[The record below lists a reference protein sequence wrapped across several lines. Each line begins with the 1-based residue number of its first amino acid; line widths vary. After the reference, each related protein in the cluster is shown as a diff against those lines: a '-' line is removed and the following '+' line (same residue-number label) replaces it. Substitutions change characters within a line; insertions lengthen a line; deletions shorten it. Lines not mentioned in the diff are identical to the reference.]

1 MSLSTSSFISLITE
15 CLPLPDFS
23 PSYSHPS
30 LAYLAFFSW
39 MVDIVCVTKQSVW
52 IEFSSFKDCFSWQL
66 VYLRLS
72 VWYLQG
78 LSLNFAWPPK
88 SSLIPGLLQTLH
100 WPLLLLG
107 LHWMSPIFLLWL
119 DRWKCLPALCVF
131 WVLLRL
137 QFSGHSSWS
146 FMGIRSPH
154 VQTQWR
160 LHTGCR
166 SSFPAQCLPFQNTF
180 LASAFL
186 NYNLCF
192 LQLSK
197 AILTCSPLLCTTVQN
212 EFVFFLQGL
221 TVLHCLLCDIWQ
233 HLVYICFKVF

>member
-23 PSYSHPS
+23 PGYSHPS

-52 IEFSSFKDCFSWQL
+52 IEFSSFKDCFSWRL

-72 VWYLQG
+72 VRYLQG
-78 LSLNFAWPPK
+78 LSLNFAWPTK
-88 SSLIPGLLQTLH
+88 SILIPGLLQTLH

-119 DRWKCLPALCVF
+119 HRWKCLPALCVF

-137 QFSGHSSWS
+137 QFSGHSVELH
-146 FMGIRSPH
+146 GDLLSPCADSVAPPH
-154 VQTQWR
+154 R
-160 LHTGCR
+160 LQEFFLCTVP
-166 SSFPAQCLPFQNTF
+166 SFPEPFPGFSLPE
-180 LASAFL
+180 L
-186 NYNLCF
+186 
-192 LQLSK
+192 
-197 AILTCSPLLCTTVQN
+197 
-212 EFVFFLQGL
+212 
-221 TVLHCLLCDIWQ
+221 
-233 HLVYICFKVF
+233 